1 MKQNRRGRPEV
12 GHAVNV
18 GDSSVERWSRRRRG
32 RRALPAIQMSVM
44 CSAGEGAETMLV
56 TVGDGDSWS
65 SHRR

>member
-1 MKQNRRGRPEV
+1 MGD
-12 GHAVNV
+12 GVNV
-18 GDSSVERWSRRRRG
+18 DDSEAEPAAAGAGGG
-32 RRALPAIQMSVM
+32 RRVLPAIQMSVM

>member
-1 MKQNRRGRPEV
+1 MNEAKQRGRPEV
-12 GHAVNV
+12 GHGVNV
-18 GDSSVERWSRRRRG
+18 GDSSVERWSRG
-32 RRALPAIQMSVM
+32 RRVLPAIQMSVM